1 MSIQGR
7 IDQLSN
13 RHKALDQKIREE
25 QSRPSTDTLR
35 IKDLKRQKLHIKEEL
50 EALREN

>member
-7 IDQLSN
+7 IDTLSN
-13 RHKALDQKIREE
+13 RHRALDEKIRDE

-35 IKDLKRQKLHIKEEL
+35 LKDLKRQKLHVKEEL
-50 EALREN
+50 EALRDA